1 MAEIET
7 AKAHTRGLLIGLG
20 LATGMEF
27 YTFDSVNLVLP
38 DVTGTLGL
46 SADEASWLLT
56 VYSCTLF
63 FGVPISIWLAGHVG
77 YKRFLVGSTLLF
89 AIASIGCAVS
99 SKLETLLAW
108 RAALG
113 LAGAGLIM
121 WWRASVYLLLPRPER
136 SQSLM
141 RISTMLYLSSG
152 AGLLASGFITD
163 QFNWRLI
170 FLPNLL
176 FAAGAVTLLLRHY
189 PEVPRPAAS
198 RLVKTDWAGLALIA
212 LVLISLQI
220 VLNRGEIDDW
230 FGSFLIRALTWT
242 SLASLLAFIWWQR
255 SPRNEVPLLDLS
267 LLRNRAVTSSVLIGL
282 FAGLILSGSLFVLPE
297 YLRNVSAH
305 TYSATQTGRII
316 CVYALVAAAAR
327 PLMVPLIVRLGQRKV
342 IAIALCMLIASML
355 LFQRFLTTDTSIGY
369 YLLPLVLYALC
380 VSPLLPA
387 IGSGTVAKIPQQ
399 EKLLDA
405 VSIYMTFRQLGA
417 SLGVALLT
425 ILLDHRE
432 SLHTARLFEHLHRDG
447 DDVRSWLSTQSIDLV
462 VRGGQSVVD
471 SHLMALARLAAVARQ
486 QAETLSYADA
496 FGFMALVGI
505 IALCVIPVVPPSPL
519 SRK

>member
-1 MAEIET
+1 
-7 AKAHTRGLLIGLG
+7 
-20 LATGMEF
+20 MEF

-63 FGVPISIWLAGHVG
+63 FGVPVSIWLAGHVG
-77 YKRFLVGSTLLF
+77 YKRFLIASTLLF
-89 AIASIGCAVS
+89 AVASVGCAVS
-99 SKLETLLAW
+99 SSLETLLAW
-108 RAALG
+108 RAVLG
-113 LAGAGLIM
+113 LAGSGLIM
-121 WWRASVYLLLPRPER
+121 WWRASVYLLMPRPER
-136 SQSLM
+136 SPSLM
-141 RISTMLYLSSG
+141 RISTMLYLSSA

-176 FAAGAVTLLLRHY
+176 FAAGAVTLLLRYY
-189 PEVPRPAAS
+189 PDVPRPAAA
-198 RLVKTDWAGLALIA
+198 RLVKTDWLGLTLVGLI
-212 LVLISLQI
+212 LVSLQI

-230 FGSFLIRALTWT
+230 FGSFLIRLLAWT
-242 SLASLLAFIWWQR
+242 SAASLVAFVWWQF
-255 SPRNEVPLLDLS
+255 SPRNAAPLLDLS
-267 LLRNRAVTSSVLIGL
+267 LLRNRPVMSSVLIGL

-297 YLRNVSAH
+297 YLRNVSTH

-316 CVYALVAAAAR
+316 CVYAVAAAAAR
-327 PLMVPLIVRLGQRKV
+327 PFMVPLIARLGQRKV
-342 IAIALCMLIASML
+342 ISIALSMLIASML
-355 LFQRFLTTDTSIGY
+355 LFQHFLTTDTSVGY
-369 YLLPLVLYALC
+369 YLLPLMLYALC
-380 VSPLLPA
+380 LAPLLPA
-387 IGSGTVAKIPQQ
+387 IGSGTVAKIAQQ

-425 ILLDHRE
+425 IILDHRE
-432 SLHTARLFEHLHRDG
+432 SLHTSRLFEHLHREADS
-447 DDVRSWLSTQSIDLV
+447 VRGWLSTQSADLI

-471 SHLMALARLAAVARQ
+471 SHLMALGRLAAAGRR

-505 IALCVIPVVPPSPL
+505 LALCVIPVVPPSPL
-519 SRK
+519 ARK